1 MRYFCYICSE
11 FPNSC
16 AIVSTAPAICLYV
29 CLRKTRCK
37 DIKNIPKCNIFGVII
52 NFVLQ

>member
-16 AIVSTAPAICLYV
+16 AIVSTAPAICLYM
-29 CLRKTRCK
+29 CLRKHDAKIWIICK
-37 DIKNIPKCNIFGVII
+37 YAMNLIANIT
-52 NFVLQ
+52 FVRI